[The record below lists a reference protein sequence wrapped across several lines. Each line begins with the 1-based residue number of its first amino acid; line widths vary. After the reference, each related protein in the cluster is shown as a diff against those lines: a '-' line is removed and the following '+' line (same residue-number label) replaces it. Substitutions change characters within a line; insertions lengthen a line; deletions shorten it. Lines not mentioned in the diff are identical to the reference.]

1 MHIKLVQYQTSRKG
15 FCFIYKNRTQL
26 NTYTLN
32 TLRIISDTSQVR
44 MNRESKVAEPR
55 THVHYTNLLNTTQ
68 ETLVHV
74 IARYIQRH

>member
-1 MHIKLVQYQTSRKG
+1 MHIKLVQYQTSRKR
-15 FCFIYKNRTQL
+15 FCFIYKSRTQL

-32 TLRIISDTSQVR
+32 ALRSISDRSQVR

-55 THVHYTNLLNTTQ
+55 THVHYTNPLNTTQ

-74 IARYIQRH
+74 FVGYIYRY